1 MLVTLSSLSFS
12 LHMCLNGEVI
22 TNKPQGC
29 IGSFIF
35 SEKEHDTLGLDI
47 FFVNFSLLF
56 HLLHPASVG
65 GGLCA
70 VEDKIALPS
79 LKVLRFK
86 KNEEQLKALPNAI
99 LVLWFTFI

>member
-12 LHMCLNGEVI
+12 LHMSQWRGD
-22 TNKPQGC
+22 NKQTPGLYWKFHIQ
-29 IGSFIF
+29 
-35 SEKEHDTLGLDI
+35 HDTLGLDI

-65 GGLCA
+65 RGLCA

-79 LKVLRFK
+79 LKVLRF
-86 KNEEQLKALPNAI
+86 
-99 LVLWFTFI
+99 

>member
-12 LHMCLNGEVI
+12 LHMCLNGEVM

>member
-12 LHMCLNGEVI
+12 LHMCLGGEVI
-22 TNKPQGC
+22 TNKPQGGT
-29 IGSFIF
+29 GSFIS

-47 FFVNFSLLF
+47 FVVNFPLLF

-70 VEDKIALPS
+70 VEDKIAVPS

-86 KNEEQLKALPNAI
+86 KK
-99 LVLWFTFI
+99 

>member
-56 HLLHPASVG
+56 HLLHPALVG

-79 LKVLRFK
+79 LKVLRF
-86 KNEEQLKALPNAI
+86 
-99 LVLWFTFI
+99 